1 MSFFQ
6 PQRRLSILRQRD
18 ERPSRVSL
26 VRSLVTANVIVLAV
40 ALGWLWATRPDVTL
54 ARMIN
59 AALVALVFTNP
70 ITILAHYGSELVQ
83 RRTLSSPRV
92 VRMLWQMLA
101 WMGAG
106 GVGSMIAYGTLALL
120 GVDIP
125 LSRRTWSIAL
135 LSNGLI
141 AIGIGTF
148 VLVFDATGAR
158 LRRRVRL
165 MGQKDFLTAEL
176 QAAQNL
182 QKSLLPGEDIVIH
195 GFDISSAWTPAVEIA
210 GDYYDYLSF
219 ADGSKGILVADAAG
233 KGIPA
238 ALVMAKFQG
247 MAQALSINVADP
259 HDFFVGLNDTLRVR
273 LDRRNFITVGM
284 LTIDFDDC
292 MAFYRAGHNP
302 LLMYSAATGRTI
314 FCTPPGIALGLA
326 HGAAVSGALDPHHF
340 VMSPG
345 DIVVLYS
352 DGLTEALNR
361 TGEDYG
367 EERLAAIVRAAAASP
382 RACEI
387 RDAILRDIET
397 FVDGAAPHDDMTLV
411 VVRRSATPA
420 ARQG

>member
-1 MSFFQ
+1 MSLFRSQ
-6 PQRRLSILRQRD
+6 PQRRLSILRTRD
-18 ERPSRVSL
+18 DVASRVSL
-26 VRSLVTANVIVLAV
+26 VRSLVIANAIVLSV
-40 ALGWLWATRPDVTL
+40 TLGWLFISKPE
-54 ARMIN
+54 
-59 AALVALVFTNP
+59 VALERMLDAVLIALLFTNP
-70 ITILAHYGSELVQ
+70 ITVLAHYGTEVVQ
-83 RRTLSSPRV
+83 RRTKTSPRV
-92 VRMLWQMLA
+92 ARMLWQMLA
-101 WMGAG
+101 WMVAG
-106 GVGSMIAYGTLALL
+106 GIGSMIAFGALAAL
-120 GVDIP
+120 GIDMP
-125 LSRRTWSIAL
+125 LSSQTWSIAL

-148 VLVFDATGAR
+148 VLLFDATGAR
-158 LRRRVRL
+158 IWRRTRL
-165 MGQKDFLTAEL
+165 MGQEDFLTAEL
-176 QAAQNL
+176 QAARNL
-182 QKSLLPGEDIVIH
+182 QRSLLPAEDIAIH

-247 MAQALSINVADP
+247 MAQALSIHVGDP

-302 LLMYSAATGRTI
+302 LLMYSAATDRTI

-352 DGLTEALNR
+352 DGLTEALNPN
-361 TGEDYG
+361 GNDYG
-367 EERLAAIVRAAAASP
+367 EERLAAAVRAASSSTRAS
-382 RACEI
+382 EI
-387 RDAILRDIET
+387 RDAILRDIEA
-397 FVDGAAPHDDMTLV
+397 FVNGAAPHDDMTLV
-411 VVRRSATPA
+411 VVRR
-420 ARQG
+420 QK